1 MRCPFCQADHDK
13 VIDSRPGEEGDAIRR
28 RRECLG
34 CGKRF
39 TTYERYERT
48 GRLVVVKRDGTR
60 VPYAPE
66 NISRGLHAACGKR
79 PIREEDKERLCREV
93 EEEIHRDFDREV
105 ASAEIGQ
112 RVAAKL
118 RGLDPI
124 AYIRFVSEHYGFSS
138 IAEFA
143 AEMSLLQSRPRPV
156 ANEPPL
162 FPEPRAK
169 AERA

>member
-1 MRCPFCQADHDK
+1 MRCPFCSVDNDK
-13 VIDSRPGEEGDAIRR
+13 VIDSRPGEDGDTIRR

-34 CGKRF
+34 CAKRF

-48 GRLVVVKRDGTR
+48 ARLVVVKRDGSR
-60 VPYAPE
+60 VPYE
-66 NISRGLHAACGKR
+66 VEKLSRGLHAACGKR

-105 ASAEIGQ
+105 ESSVIGQ
-112 RVAAKL
+112 RLASKL
-118 RGLDPI
+118 RELDPI
-124 AYIRFVSEHYGFSS
+124 AYIRFVSEHFGFGS

-143 AEMSLLQSRPRPV
+143 AEMASLQSRPRPV
-156 ANEPPL
+156 ANEIDL
-162 FPEPRAK
+162 FPVAKPK